1 MPESIPNLAGVAT
14 KDLVETIGTGNYK
27 ASYINWA
34 RTFNLLH
41 QHAPGWYLEMMLTND
56 GAQVWP
62 ASGNGGS
69 LMLRFCHV
77 DGTKLAPV
85 PQAVIDNRNNS
96 IPLDKITS
104 RDITDTHRR
113 GGCLAAAM
121 TFGLGH
127 ELWAK
132 MPLESGYNETGGHE
146 AATSTPPMAWNIP
159 APPAAAPLTET
170 NSMSFGMRTYPS
182 VTANTKESFLE
193 AALSKG
199 LSTHSADALL
209 TVINGNYSS
218 GIRTLAG
225 KDLAWVDEFNKK
237 NAPAAPVEPAETAP
251 KAAPATRAKK
261 TTAKPDAS
269 EY

>member
-41 QHAPGWYLEMMLTND
+41 QHAPGWYLEMTLTAD
-56 GAQVWP
+56 GSQVWP
-62 ASGNGGS
+62 APGNGGS
-69 LMLRFCHV
+69 LMLRFCHT

-85 PQAVIDNRNNS
+85 PQAIMDNRNNS
-96 IPLDKITS
+96 IPCDKITS

-113 GGCLAAAM
+113 GGCMAAAM

-132 MPLESGYNETGGHE
+132 MPLENGYNEGAAHE
-146 AATSTPPMAWNIP
+146 AMTTTPAMA
-159 APPAAAPLTET
+159 PAAAPALAAAPTATE
-170 NSMSFGMRTYPS
+170 
-182 VTANTKESFLE
+182 ESFLE
-193 AALSKG
+193 AALAKG
-199 LSTHSADALL
+199 LTTHSAEALL
-209 TVINGNYSS
+209 KIINGNYAS
-218 GIRTLAG
+218 GIRTLASKG
-225 KDLAWVDEFNKK
+225 LVWVDEQNRK
-237 NAPAAPVEPAETAP
+237 NTPEEPAKPAP
-251 KAAPATRAKK
+251 KATTASRAKK
-261 TTAKPDAS
+261 TEAKPEAS

>member
-69 LMLRFCHV
+69 LMLRFCHI
-77 DGTKLAPV
+77 DGTNLAPV
-85 PQAVIDNRNNS
+85 PQAIMDNRNNS

-121 TFGLGH
+121 AFGLGH

-132 MPLESGYNETGGHE
+132 MPLESGYNEGVGPE
-146 AATSTPPMAWNIP
+146 AVTSTPTMAPTTAP
-159 APPAAAPLTET
+159 AVAAE
-170 NSMSFGMRTYPS
+170 
-182 VTANTKESFLE
+182 TKESFLE
-193 AALSKG
+193 AALAKG
-199 LSTHSADALL
+199 LTTHSAEALL
-209 TVINGNYSS
+209 KIIGTNYAS

-237 NAPAAPVEPAETAP
+237 NAPEAPAEPVEDAP
-251 KAAPATRAKK
+251 KAVPATRAKK
-261 TTAKPDAS
+261 TTAKPAPS

>member
-69 LMLRFCHV
+69 LMLRFCHI

-85 PQAVIDNRNNS
+85 PQAIMDNRNNS

-132 MPLESGYNETGGHE
+132 MPLESGYNEGGMQE
-146 AATSTPPMAWNIP
+146 MPTSNPTMAAATA
-159 APPAAAPLTET
+159 PAAATE
-170 NSMSFGMRTYPS
+170 
-182 VTANTKESFLE
+182 TKESFLE
-193 AALSKG
+193 AALAKG
-199 LSTHSADALL
+199 LTTHSAEALL
-209 TVINGNYSS
+209 KIIGTNYAS
-218 GIRTLAG
+218 GIRTLAN
-225 KDLAWVDEFNKK
+225 KDAEWVAEQNCK
-237 NAPAAPVEPAETAP
+237 NTIEEPAKPAA
-251 KAAPATRAKK
+251 KAAPAARAKK
-261 TTAKPDAS
+261 TDAKPEAN

>member
-1 MPESIPNLAGVAT
+1 MPESIPNLAGIAT

-41 QHAPGWYLEMMLTND
+41 QHAPGWYLEMVLTND
-56 GAQVWP
+56 GSQVWP

-69 LMLRFCHV
+69 LMLRFCHI
-77 DGTKLAPV
+77 DGTMLAPV
-85 PQAVIDNRNNS
+85 PQAIMDNRNNS

-113 GGCLAAAM
+113 GGCLVAAM
-121 TFGLGH
+121 AFGLGH

-132 MPLESGYNETGGHE
+132 MPLESGYNEVSGHE
-146 AATSTPPMAWNIP
+146 AATSTPVMTAPTTAP
-159 APPAAAPLTET
+159 ATE
-170 NSMSFGMRTYPS
+170 
-182 VTANTKESFLE
+182 TKESFLE

-209 TVINGNYSS
+209 AIINGNYAS

-225 KDLAWVDEFNKK
+225 KDLQWVDEFNKK
-237 NAPAAPVEPAETAP
+237 NTPAPVESAAPAEEEAKPEPVEGATP
-251 KAAPATRAKK
+251 KATPATRAKK
-261 TTAKPDAS
+261 TTPKPDAS

>member
-1 MPESIPNLAGVAT
+1 MPELIPNLAGVAT

-62 ASGNGGS
+62 ASGSGGS
-69 LMLRFCHV
+69 LMLRFCHI

-85 PQAVIDNRNNS
+85 PQAIMDNRNNS

-121 TFGLGH
+121 TFGLSH

-132 MPLESGYNETGGHE
+132 MPLESGYTEAPMHE
-146 AATSTPPMAWNIP
+146 AATTAPSMAVANTPAV
-159 APPAAAPLTET
+159 AALVAE
-170 NSMSFGMRTYPS
+170 
-182 VTANTKESFLE
+182 TKESFLE
-193 AALSKG
+193 AALAKG

-209 TVINGNYSS
+209 VIINGNYAS
-218 GIRTLAG
+218 GIKTLAG
-225 KDLAWVDEFNKK
+225 KDLGWVDDFNKK
-237 NAPAAPVEPAETAP
+237 NAPAAPEAPAEAAP

-261 TTAKPDAS
+261 TTAKPEAS

>member
-1 MPESIPNLAGVAT
+1 MTTPYSGFINPDPIMPESIPNLVGVAT
-14 KDLVETIGTGNYK
+14 RDLVETIGTGNYK

-41 QHAPGWYLEMMLTND
+41 HHAPGWYLEMVLTND

-69 LMLRFCHV
+69 LMLRFCHI
-77 DGTKLAPV
+77 DGTKLASV
-85 PQAVIDNRNNS
+85 PQAIMDNRNNS

-132 MPLESGYNETGGHE
+132 MPLESGYNEAGGHE
-146 AATSTPPMAWNIP
+146 AATSTPVMA
-159 APPAAAPLTET
+159 APTTSPAAAPATE
-170 NSMSFGMRTYPS
+170 
-182 VTANTKESFLE
+182 TKESFLE

-209 TVINGNYSS
+209 AIINGNYAS
-218 GIRTLAG
+218 GIKTLAG
-225 KDLAWVDEFNKK
+225 KGLEWVDEFNKK
-237 NAPAAPVEPAETAP
+237 NAPVPEAPAQPVEETP

>member
-1 MPESIPNLAGVAT
+1 MLESIPNLAGIAT

-34 RTFNLLH
+34 RIFNLLH
-41 QHAPGWYLEMMLTND
+41 QYAPGWYLEMVLTSD

-62 ASGNGGS
+62 APGNGGS
-69 LMLRFCHV
+69 LMLRFCHI
-77 DGTKLAPV
+77 DGIKLAPV
-85 PQAVIDNRNNS
+85 PQAIMDNRNNS

-113 GGCLAAAM
+113 GGCLVAAM

-146 AATSTPPMAWNIP
+146 AATSTPVMAAP
-159 APPAAAPLTET
+159 TTLPAAPPATE
-170 NSMSFGMRTYPS
+170 
-182 VTANTKESFLE
+182 TKESFLE

-209 TVINGNYSS
+209 AIINGNYVS

-237 NAPAAPVEPAETAP
+237 NTPAPEAPAEPVEEAMKTEPVEEATP
-251 KAAPATRAKK
+251 KAAPATRAKR
-261 TTAKPDAS
+261 TTPKPAAS